1 MKFEKIRETHFI
13 NLDGFDRSQEVKRVY
28 VNENGRFRLINRVWT
43 MDWSLEHKRKVAANL
58 KSDDCIAYAVWEN
71 EKVIGFVSVMKALI
85 GCRMVLDIIQVDRA
99 FRGQGIGRQLFG
111 LAVTEAINAGAKE
124 LYISAC
130 CSEETVGF
138 YKAMGA
144 KVTDDPIP
152 AIAEAEPCDIQMV
165 CPIMHIIDFFQ
176 AEQKETLIENI
187 AAGEWG
193 AAKFLAKL
201 LREGTFHQ
209 TLGGGTVYLLMDG
222 ENIVSFVTL
231 TQQDCIADETLYPW
245 LGFFF
250 TFPEY
255 RGNRYGGKL
264 LAYAAEEARKQGYQK
279 VYLATDHIG
288 LYEKYGFTYLENRID
303 VYGEDSRIYAKYL

>member
-1 MKFEKIRETHFI
+1 MRTERIHDQVI
-13 NLDGFDRSQEVKRVY
+13 NLDDFDRTQEVRRVY
-28 VNENGRFRLINRVWT
+28 VNENGKCILKDQVWT
-43 MDWSLEHKRKVAANL
+43 MDWSLEHKREVAADL
-58 KSDDCIAYAVWEN
+58 QSDAYIAYAAWEN
-71 EKVIGFVSVMKALI
+71 ERIIGFVSVVKKLA

-99 FRGQGIGRQLFG
+99 FRGQGIGRQLWN
-111 LAVTEAINAGAKE
+111 LAVAEAKNAGAKE

-144 KVTDDPIP
+144 KVADNPIP
-152 AIAEAEPCDIQMV
+152 EIAEAEPYDIQMV
-165 CPIMHIIDFFQ
+165 CPVMQVINFYESSDQ
-176 AEQKETLIENI
+176 EALIEKIEPGN
-187 AAGEWG
+187 WR

-201 LREGTFHQ
+201 LQEGIFQQVT
-209 TLGGGTVYLLMDG
+209 GGGTVYLLMDG
-222 ENIVSFVTL
+222 EHIVSFVTL
-231 TQQDCIADETLYPW
+231 TRQDCIADETLYPW

-264 LAYAAEEARKQGYQK
+264 LAYAAQEARKQGYQK
-279 VYLATDHIG
+279 VYLATDHVG

-303 VYGEDSRIYAKYL
+303 IYGEDSRIYVKTL